1 MLLCDS
7 GDHKLTNTTDLAC
20 SRSVINH
27 ACAMFPQL
35 FRNAHGPTW
44 LNGAV
49 ALVNPIALGKTGRH
63 ISFYYFFPFH
73 FVCKYNLWWP

>member
-44 LNGAV
+44 LTA
-49 ALVNPIALGKTGRH
+49 P
-63 ISFYYFFPFH
+63 S
-73 FVCKYNLWWP
+73 LW